1 MAQIL
6 VRNLED
12 EVVATFRRRAE
23 AGGRSL
29 EQELREV
36 LRSAARPTGAELAA
50 VAAEIASMTPGAV
63 QGRSDSLELLR
74 DDRGRDW

>member
-1 MAQIL
+1 MGQVL

-12 EVVATFRRRAE
+12 EVVETFRRRAE

-36 LRSAARPTGAELAA
+36 LRSAARPTGAELAVA
-50 VAAEIASMTPGAV
+50 AAEIARMTPVEV
-63 QGRSDSLELLR
+63 QRGSDSLDLLR

>member
-1 MAQIL
+1 MAQVL

-12 EVVATFRRRAE
+12 EVVDTFRRRAE

-50 VAAEIASMTPGAV
+50 VAAEIAAMTPADL
-63 QGRSDSLELLR
+63 QRRSDSVELLR
-74 DDRGRDW
+74 EDRGRDW